1 MSSAVAGHMRAF
13 GEDIVPATYD
23 DLDAADLFVLV
34 GSNTAWCHPI
44 VYQRIRA
51 RCEAGAKLVV
61 IDPRRTA
68 TAEEAA
74 LHLPIRPGSDVPLMH
89 GLRQHCLEARRVD
102 EDTTGAAGGVPNQP
116 P

>member
-1 MSSAVAGHMRAF
+1 MKGFIGTANIDTNSRLCMSSAVAGHMRAF
-13 GEDIVPATYD
+13 GEAVVPATYD

-61 IDPRRTA
+61 IDPRRQIGSTHHCNPVTNPPPVCHLLLA
-68 TAEEAA
+68 TK
-74 LHLPIRPGSDVPLMH
+74 H
-89 GLRQHCLEARRVD
+89 
-102 EDTTGAAGGVPNQP
+102 
-116 P
+116 